1 MAPPERYEPKEPVK
15 GRVGFESP
23 VQHFIFMF
31 FFVCFFLFVLAP
43 VSLDGYFERNTV
55 NEIYN
60 HYDDYGYIEHA
71 EFYGRVIALFV
82 TVLTLLCSS

>member
-1 MAPPERYEPKEPVK
+1 M
-15 GRVGFESP
+15 
-23 VQHFIFMF
+23 
-31 FFVCFFLFVLAP
+31 
-43 VSLDGYFERNTV
+43 

-60 HYDDYGYIEHA
+60 YYDDYGYIEHA